1 MSEIHVLVVDD
12 EKEIADLVEIYL
24 VSDGYK
30 VYKAS
35 NALEGLEILE
45 KETIHLVL
53 LDIMMP
59 GMDGLTVCTQIRKTS
74 HVPIIIVS
82 AKDSPLDRITGIT
95 LGSDDYM
102 VKPFLPLELVTR
114 VKALF
119 RRVDTFSGQ
128 EEEAKDSYEIG
139 DIKLYPKRRA
149 AKLKDEDFALTPLE
163 FDFLCHMLE
172 RQEHAA
178 SRDDLLKSLW
188 KVDSREVDT
197 RAVDDMV
204 KRLRKKLKDQ
214 KSTVKIETVWGYGF
228 RLTSGGEA

>member
-1 MSEIHVLVVDD
+1 MAKLIYVADD
-12 EKEIADLVEIYL
+12 EKNICFLIQ
-24 VSDGYK
+24 
-30 VYKAS
+30 
-35 NALEGLEILE
+35 NFLE
-45 KETIHLVL
+45 KEGFVVKCFGDGESILAACEERMPDL
-53 LDIMMP
+53 CILDVMMP
-59 GMDGLTVCTQIRKTS
+59 GLDGLTVCTKIRQKS

-95 LGSDDYM
+95 LGSDDYL

-119 RRVDTFSGQ
+119 RRVDAFSGQ
-128 EEEAKDSYEIG
+128 EEESSEMYEFG
-139 DIKLYPKRRA
+139 DIILYPRRRA
-149 AKLKDEDFALTPLE
+149 ASLGGGEFSLTPLE

-172 RQEHAA
+172 HPEHAA

-204 KRLRKKLKDQ
+204 KRLRKKLKEQ
-214 KSTVKIETVWGYGF
+214 GSCVKIETVWGYGF
-228 RLTSGGEA
+228 RLTAGEDE

>member
-1 MSEIHVLVVDD
+1 MSKLIYVADD
-12 EKEIADLVEIYL
+12 EKNICFLIE
-24 VSDGYK
+24 
-30 VYKAS
+30 
-35 NALEGLEILE
+35 NFLE
-45 KETIHLVL
+45 KEGYEVECFGDGESLLEAFEKKAPDLCI

-119 RRVDTFSGQ
+119 RRVDAFSGQ
-128 EEEAKDSYEIG
+128 EEESKNSYEIG
-139 DIKLYPKRRA
+139 DIRLYPKRRA

-172 RQEHAA
+172 RKEHAA
-178 SRDDLLKSLW
+178 
-188 KVDSREVDT
+188 
-197 RAVDDMV
+197 AM
-204 KRLRKKLKDQ
+204 
-214 KSTVKIETVWGYGF
+214 
-228 RLTSGGEA
+228 TS

>member
-1 MSEIHVLVVDD
+1 MAKRIYVADD
-12 EKEIADLVEIYL
+12 EKNICFLIQ
-24 VSDGYK
+24 
-30 VYKAS
+30 
-35 NALEGLEILE
+35 NFLE
-45 KETIHLVL
+45 KEGFEVQCFGDGESLLAACAKRMPDLCI

-59 GMDGLTVCTQIRKTS
+59 GLDGLTVCTQIRKSS

-119 RRVDTFSGQ
+119 RRVDAFSGQ
-128 EEEAKDSYEIG
+128 EESHESYEFG
-139 DIKLYPKRRA
+139 DILLYPKRRQA
-149 AKLKDEDFALTPLE
+149 RLKDKELSLTPLE
-163 FDFLCHMLE
+163 FDFLCHMME
-172 RQEHAA
+172 YPEHAA

-188 KVDSREVDT
+188 KVDSNEVDT

-204 KRLRKKLKDQ
+204 KRLRKKLKDL
-214 KSTVKIETVWGYGF
+214 SSAVRIETVWGYGF
-228 RLTSGGEA
+228 RLTAGGEA